1 MKRFS
6 SIIVGAAA
14 LVLAMAPLAFAES
27 YAGFRLGA
35 NMASMTGD
43 DADQIPDSRLGFT
56 GGGFIGFDSGK
67 HLGFRA
73 DVLYTMKG
81 GKTSTDE
88 TLKLDYLETA
98 MLLTVRASLT
108 QRFTV
113 RGFIG
118 PVFGLFVN
126 AESTEYL
133 PDSTGDPTFEIDHDL
148 GEIVEHFEISATFG
162 VELDIRTGPY
172 FTIVEARYTQGS
184 RVFEDIGI
192 DGEPLDL
199 KVSNSGIGLMAGLMI
214 PF

>member
-1 MKRFS
+1 MKRFA
-6 SIIVGAAA
+6 SIIVGAVA
-14 LVLAMAPLAFAES
+14 LVVAMAPLALAEG

-43 DADQIPDSRLGFT
+43 DADQFPDSRLGFT

-67 HLGFRA
+67 RLGFRA

-81 GKTSTDE
+81 GKTAEDE
-88 TLKLDYLETA
+88 TLKLDYMETA
-98 MLLTVRASLT
+98 MLLTVRHAVS

-118 PVFGLFVN
+118 PVFGLFIN
-126 AESTEYL
+126 AEGTGFL
-133 PDSTGDPTFEIDHDL
+133 PDSTGDPTFEVDQDL

-172 FTIVEARYTQGS
+172 FTLLEARYTQGS
-184 RVFEDIGI
+184 RVFEDIGL